1 MSCNVEKFIVLTDL
15 EKLSIHNSSY
25 SLSKRLFSIME
36 KHYPERIHNFYVLNN
51 HWFTISIFNL
61 VKPLIPIGTLPK
73 VKLLKF
79 KKNKL

>member
-1 MSCNVEKFIVLTDL
+1 
-15 EKLSIHNSSY
+15 
-25 SLSKRLFSIME
+25 ME